1 MSSKKVIRVKSKRTP
16 VTLVAKNVQQANPDV
31 GEAEEAVAKKKGMI
45 SKPGPHPEKDDS
57 TESSEIPKSSQTFQI
72 EDPDAEILDASDS
85 MAVELNS
92 SSIKDPVKQ
101 VPLEPE
107 EVGPSSK
114 EVPPEKKEV
123 PSFKFFCYR
132 CGQKLK
138 VPMEWANM
146 STRCL
151 RCDHDIVIPPPLMEL
166 ES

>member
-1 MSSKKVIRVKSKRTP
+1 MASKKVIRVKSKKTP
-16 VTLVAKNVQQANPDV
+16 VTLVGKNVQKSGQNS
-31 GEAEEAVAKKKGMI
+31 GEAEEAVAKKKGII
-45 SKPGPHPEKDDS
+45 SKPGSQPEKDDS
-57 TESSEIPKSSQTFQI
+57 TESSGIPKSSQTFHI
-72 EDPDAEILDASDS
+72 EDPDDEILDASDS

-92 SSIKDPVKQ
+92 STIKDPVKQ

-107 EVGPSSK
+107 EVEPGPK
-114 EVPPEKKEV
+114 EIPPEEVEVPT
-123 PSFKFFCYR
+123 FKFFCYR

-151 RCDHDIVIPPPLMEL
+151 RCNHDIVIPPPLMEL

>member
-1 MSSKKVIRVKSKRTP
+1 MASKKIIRVQGKKKPR
-16 VTLVAKNVQQANPDV
+16 TLVAKNVKKADP
-31 GEAEEAVAKKKGMI
+31 EAEDAEETLLKKNALI
-45 SKPGPHPEKDDS
+45 STSAPLPEKN
-57 TESSEIPKSSQTFQI
+57 ESAENSEIPKASQTFHI
-72 EDPDAEILDASDS
+72 EDPDDEILDASDS

-92 SSIKDPVKQ
+92 STIKDPVKQ
-101 VPLEPE
+101 FPLEPE
-107 EVGPSSK
+107 EVEPSPK

-138 VPMEWANM
+138 VPVEWANM

-151 RCDHDIVIPPPLMEL
+151 RCEHDIVIPPPLMEL

>member
-1 MSSKKVIRVKSKRTP
+1 MASKKVIRVKGKKKP
-16 VTLVAKNVQQANPDV
+16 VTLVAKNLQKSDLNSR
-31 GEAEEAVAKKKGMI
+31 EAEEAVAKKKGMI

-57 TESSEIPKSSQTFQI
+57 TESSEIPKPSQTFQI

-107 EVGPSSK
+107 EVESSPK
-114 EVPPEKKEV
+114 EIPPEEV
-123 PSFKFFCYR
+123 EIPTFKFFCYR